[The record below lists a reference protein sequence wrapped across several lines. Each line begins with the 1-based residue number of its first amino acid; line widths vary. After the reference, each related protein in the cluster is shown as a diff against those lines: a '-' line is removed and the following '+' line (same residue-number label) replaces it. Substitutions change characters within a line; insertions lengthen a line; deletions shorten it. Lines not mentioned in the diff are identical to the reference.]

1 MRITLGAVALFL
13 LFVPA
18 GGQTQ
23 DTSQLYYAIQ
33 SLQSEVRSLQTRV
46 QQLESGQ
53 HMPRPR
59 DDSGGVEA
67 LQRQLTR
74 LEDRMSVLESRISAP
89 KPALPKEPPKK
100 QSPGAGEKSGDTPG

>member
-1 MRITLGAVALFL
+1 MRIALGLVAFVL

-23 DTSQLYYAIQ
+23 DTSQLYYTLQ
-33 SLQSEVRSLQTRV
+33 SLQSEVRSLQNRV

-59 DDSGGVEA
+59 DDSAGVEA

-74 LEDRMSVLESRISAP
+74 MEDRINQLESRLSAP
-89 KPALPKEPPKK
+89 KPMLPKEQQKK
-100 QSPGAGEKSGDTPG
+100 

>member
-1 MRITLGAVALFL
+1 MRISLGLVAFVL

-23 DTSQLYYAIQ
+23 DTSQLYHTLQ
-33 SLQSEVRSLQTRV
+33 SLQSEVRSLQNRV

-59 DDSGGVEA
+59 DDSAGVEA

-74 LEDRMSVLESRISAP
+74 MEDRINLLESRLSSP
-89 KPALPKEPPKK
+89 KPVLPKEQQKK
-100 QSPGAGEKSGDTPG
+100 